1 MMSVQEENVKMC
13 LIRIIHVP
21 SIKFITAPNY
31 CFLVGA
37 VTYYSWNGGKI
48 YIHFSKERF
57 RFLGGGDENYLLSGQ
72 DAPPAPPAPAPQTP
86 PAWSRQEQT
95 GLSERQR
102 SARTR
107 GSHAAE
113 QTLVCPQ
120 DCIVGIASALHSA
133 TNEVETGM
141 QACSR
146 AAAEM
151 RRRTT
156 CTHSRACTHTHI
168 HTQTHTC
175 AGTHTHKGTH
185 TQAHRRTDTHAQART
200 HIHSLAPLHKH
211 THTL

>member
-72 DAPPAPPAPAPQTP
+72 DAPPAPPAPAPQTA
-86 PAWSRQEQT
+86 PACSRQEQT

-102 SARTR
+102 NARTR

-141 QACSR
+141 QACSH

-156 CTHSRACTHTHI
+156 CTLTCTHTYTHK
-168 HTQTHTC
+168 HTHAQAHTHTK
-175 AGTHTHKGTH
+175 AHT
-185 TQAHRRTDTHAQART
+185 HRRTDAQTHMHRRA
-200 HIHSLAPLHKH
+200 H
-211 THTL
+211 TYIL

>member
-1 MMSVQEENVKMC
+1 MQNILFKAARC
-13 LIRIIHVP
+13 P
-21 SIKFITAPNY
+21 
-31 CFLVGA
+31 
-37 VTYYSWNGGKI
+37 
-48 YIHFSKERF
+48 
-57 RFLGGGDENYLLSGQ
+57 
-72 DAPPAPPAPAPQTP
+72 PPASPTPAPQTA
-86 PAWSRQEQT
+86 PACSRQEQT

-168 HTQTHTC
+168 HTHSQAHTHTG
-175 AGTHTHKGTH
+175 AHTHT
-185 TQAHRRTDTHAQART
+185 RTDTHAQAHIGAHT
-200 HIHSLAPLHKH
+200 HRHTHSLAPLHTH
-211 THTL
+211 TYTHTLATAPKQHAKLAHACSSSSRSDSKVATHKPPGLQKSL